1 MLMVIGIER
10 RKKNMAKKLDS
21 KEIVTIEELAHS
33 NYFQIEALLRLL
45 VKKDIITK
53 QEYIDEM
60 QELKREMARKGTV
73 E

>member
-1 MLMVIGIER
+1 
-10 RKKNMAKKLDS
+10 MARKLDS

-53 QEYIDEM
+53 LEYIDEM

>member
-1 MLMVIGIER
+1 
-10 RKKNMAKKLDS
+10 MARKLDS

-60 QELKREMARKGTV
+60 QELKREMARKGMV